1 MAEIGPTDDL
11 LRRLLAAVAAQTS
24 DAHVERLLT
33 AARAEAEQEIAALVK
48 SAYKALL
55 LRRATEQLEGHFST
69 AQSMPATAT
78 APAPP
83 PQSSDEVDDTG
94 DVSETADTA
103 CYIYA
108 ITSATS
114 RALPA
119 DAIGIDPNRAIET
132 VRDADLQALVS
143 HVPLDEFGQA
153 ALDERVTDP
162 QWVEEKVRAH
172 DQVIK
177 RAMAAAGSD
186 GAVIPCRFCTVV
198 RSAEDVR
205 ALLAANHDGIAA
217 TLALLRGKQ
226 EWGVKIYADLTKL
239 ARHLRHAAAGPRDE
253 TAATSGKSYLERKRH
268 EDTTRNDADRLAR
281 AQAEECHTIIA
292 AAAADATLLPRR
304 SGSGSEAVLNA
315 AYLVA
320 EQEVSRFHDVVA
332 ALAERYQP
340 LGIEFEVTGPWP
352 AYNFVRLDLSLQAA
366 A

>member
-1 MAEIGPTDDL
+1 MTETGPTDDL

-24 DAHVERLLT
+24 DTHVERLLT
-33 AARAEAEQEIAALVK
+33 TARAEAEQEIVALVK

-55 LRRATEQLEGHFST
+55 LRRATEQLEGQFST
-69 AQSMPATAT
+69 APKVPATAPPL
-78 APAPP
+78 APVPP
-83 PQSSDEVDDTG
+83 RSDEINDTG
-94 DVSETADTA
+94 DTGETA

-114 RALPA
+114 RALPT
-119 DAIGIDPNRAIET
+119 DAIAIDPNRPIET
-132 VRDADLQALVS
+132 IRHADLHALVS

-177 RAMAAAGSD
+177 RAMAAAGTD
-186 GAVIPCRFCTVV
+186 GAVLPCRFCTVV
-198 RSAEDVR
+198 RSDDDVR

-217 TLALLRGKQ
+217 TLDLLRGKQ

-239 ARHLRHAAAGPRDE
+239 ARHRRHAAAGQRDDDA
-253 TAATSGKSYLERKRH
+253 AATSGKSYLERKRH
-268 EDTTRNDADRLAR
+268 EDSTRNDADRLAR
-281 AQAEECHTIIA
+281 AQAEECHTIIV
-292 AAAADATLLPRR
+292 AAAADAAILPRR
-304 SGSGSEAVLNA
+304 SRSESEAIFNA

-320 EQEVSRFHDVVA
+320 DQEVSRFHDVVA

-340 LGIEFEVTGPWP
+340 LGIEFEITGPWP